1 VKNSFLKITDTKSLE
16 EMADRSRE
24 RPIVIFKHSLTCPI
38 SAGAYQQMVEFE
50 GEVVLVEVQRARALS
65 MEIESRLGVMH
76 ESPQVIVL
84 RNGQVVWNASHFRIT
99 AAAVAEAVREAEG
112 TRQRQKAGG
121 RRQTAGADGAGGR
134 KQSLDEDVG

>member
-1 VKNSFLKITDTKSLE
+1 
-16 EMADRSRE
+16 
-24 RPIVIFKHSLTCPI
+24 
-38 SAGAYQQMVEFE
+38 MVEFE

-65 MEIESRLGVMH
+65 MEIECRLGVMH

-121 RRQTAGADGAGGR
+121 R
-134 KQSLDEDVG
+134 S

>member
-1 VKNSFLKITDTKSLE
+1 MKNSFLKITDTKSLE

-38 SAGAYQQMVEFE
+38 SASAYQQMVEFE

-121 RRQTAGADGAGGR
+121 R
-134 KQSLDEDVG
+134 S

>member
-1 VKNSFLKITDTKSLE
+1 VKNRFIKITDTRSFE
-16 EMADRSRE
+16 EMADRSGE

-38 SAGAYQQMVEFE
+38 SADAYEQMAKFE

-65 MEIESRLGVMH
+65 TEIEGRLGVVH

-99 AAAVAEAVREAEG
+99 ADAVAAAVREAEG
-112 TRQRQKAGG
+112 QEAGS
-121 RRQTAGADGAGGR
+121 RSREAGAG
-134 KQSLDEDVG
+134 KQR